1 MEFRHLRY
9 FIVVAEELHYA
20 RAAQR
25 LHINQSPLSRAIAE
39 LERDL
44 GVQLL
49 ERTTRSTRLT
59 AAGEAF
65 LIAAKRI
72 FRAQEQAR
80 ASAKAVASG
89 YRGSLRVA
97 VSEGIAHPR
106 LVSLLA
112 RCREEDPDVK
122 ISLSEVTLAEQL
134 EGLRTDLYDAGF
146 AHASGGEG
154 IAAQAAWSDA
164 LVVAVPARHPLLT
177 HPRIPIEELIRY
189 PIILCTA
196 DLGDVAHRSLERL
209 LSGVTA
215 ASALVEPASSL
226 ELMLTMVAAGYGVG
240 FANESLITACRR
252 PEILTRPLAGQPTE
266 LTTYLLRPTA
276 KPSNELSRFIDR
288 AIPRENAELRSS
300 V

>member
-20 RAAQR
+20 RAAAR

-59 AAGEAF
+59 AAGKAF

-72 FRAQEQAR
+72 LCAQEQAR

-89 YRGSLRVA
+89 YCGSLRIA
-97 VSEGIAHPR
+97 VSEGVAHPR

-122 ISLSEVTLAEQL
+122 IELSEVTLVEQL

-146 AHASGGEG
+146 AHAPCGGEG
-154 IAAQAAWSDA
+154 IAAQVAWSDA
-164 LVVAVPARHPLLT
+164 LVVAVPARHPLLAT
-177 HPRIPIEELIRY
+177 PRIAIEELIRY
-189 PIILCTA
+189 PIILCTPE
-196 DLGDVAHRSLERL
+196 LGDAAQRSIERL
-209 LSGVTA
+209 LLGVTA
-215 ASALVEPASSL
+215 TPAVIEQASSL
-226 ELMLTMVAAGYGVG
+226 ELMLTMVSAGYGVG

-252 PEILTRPLAGQPTE
+252 PEIVTRPLAGQPTE
-266 LTTYLLRPTA
+266 LTTYLLRPA
-276 KPSNELSRFIDR
+276 AQPCQELSRFIDR
-288 AIPRENAELRSS
+288 AIP
-300 V
+300 